1 MVSDRS
7 EKLGVAGAGCM
18 RGADHETLSCKRSGS
33 SAMKRWGFDDGAVVC
48 SGRGV
53 YEPGR
58 GMVGEGKCRKFKC
71 SSCRREERCCLP
83 LAAWPR
89 DEGGAMGPLV
99 EGNSARFTRHSKKF
113 TQSRQDLTL
122 LAEFSGTKI

>member
-1 MVSDRS
+1 
-7 EKLGVAGAGCM
+7 
-18 RGADHETLSCKRSGS
+18 
-33 SAMKRWGFDDGAVVC
+33 MKRWGFDDGAVVC

-89 DEGGAMGPLV
+89 EEGGAVGPLV
-99 EGNSARFTRHSKKF
+99 EVNFAKIHSTF
-113 TQSRQDLTL
+113 EEIHSSRQDLTL